1 MSTATS
7 LLLQDATIHQV
18 SLICK
23 NIAQSRKFYAEV
35 LGAQFIAEFDP
46 PGLLFFRFGSTR
58 LLMDKNGKP
67 GLLYIRVARIDQMV
81 NSLQEKGV
89 EFEIEVQAVFKDD
102 DGLFGKAG
110 NTECMAFF
118 KDPADNTLAL
128 VEQKLLQE
136 TADA

>member
-23 NIAQSRKFYAEV
+23 DIAQSRKFYAEV

-58 LLMDKNGKP
+58 LLLDKNGKP

-110 NTECMAFF
+110 DTECMAFF

>member
-1 MSTATS
+1 MTTATS

-23 NIAQSRKFYAEV
+23 DIAQSRKFYAEV
-35 LGAQFIAEFDP
+35 LGAQFIVEFDP

-89 EFEIEVQAVFKDD
+89 EFETEVQAAFKDD

>member
-23 NIAQSRKFYAEV
+23 DIAQSRKFYAEV

-58 LLMDKNGKP
+58 LLLDKNGKP

>member
-23 NIAQSRKFYAEV
+23 DIAQSRKFYAEV

-89 EFEIEVQAVFKDD
+89 EFETEVQAVFKDD

-110 NTECMAFF
+110 DTECMAFF

>member
-35 LGAQFIAEFDP
+35 LGAQFIVEFDP

-89 EFEIEVQAVFKDD
+89 EFETEVQAAFKDD

>member
-23 NIAQSRKFYAEV
+23 DIAQSRKFYAEV

-110 NTECMAFF
+110 DTECMAFF

-128 VEQKLLQE
+128 VEQRLLQE
-136 TADA
+136 TADD

>member
-23 NIAQSRKFYAEV
+23 DIAQSRKFYAEV

-67 GLLYIRVARIDQMV
+67 GLLYIRVARIDQIV

-89 EFEIEVQAVFKDD
+89 EFETEVQAVFKDD

-110 NTECMAFF
+110 DTECMAFF

>member
-23 NIAQSRKFYAEV
+23 DIAQSRKFYAEV

-67 GLLYIRVARIDQMV
+67 GLLYIRVTRIDQMV

-89 EFEIEVQAVFKDD
+89 EFETEVQAAFKDD

>member
-23 NIAQSRKFYAEV
+23 DIAQSRKFYAEV

-110 NTECMAFF
+110 DTECMAFF

>member
-23 NIAQSRKFYAEV
+23 DIAQSRKFYAEV

-58 LLMDKNGKP
+58 LLLDKNGKP
-67 GLLYIRVARIDQMV
+67 GLLYIRVAGTNQMV
-81 NSLQEKGV
+81 SSLQEKGV
-89 EFEIEVQAVFKDD
+89 EFETEVQAVFKDD

-110 NTECMAFF
+110 DTECMAFF

>member
-23 NIAQSRKFYAEV
+23 DIAQSRKFYAEV
-35 LGAQFIAEFDP
+35 LGAQFIVEFDP

-89 EFEIEVQAVFKDD
+89 EFETEVQAAFKDD

>member
-23 NIAQSRKFYAEV
+23 DITQSRKFYAEV

-58 LLMDKNGKP
+58 LLLDKNGKP

-110 NTECMAFF
+110 DTECMAFF

>member
-23 NIAQSRKFYAEV
+23 DIAQSRKFYAEV

-89 EFEIEVQAVFKDD
+89 EFETEVQAAFKDD

>member
-23 NIAQSRKFYAEV
+23 DIAQSRKFYAEV

-58 LLMDKNGKP
+58 LLLDKNGKP

-89 EFEIEVQAVFKDD
+89 EFETEVQAAFKDD

-110 NTECMAFF
+110 DTECMAFF

>member
-23 NIAQSRKFYAEV
+23 DIAQSRKFYAEV

-89 EFEIEVQAVFKDD
+89 EFETEVQAAFKDD

-110 NTECMAFF
+110 DTECMAFF

>member
-23 NIAQSRKFYAEV
+23 DIAQSRKFYAEV
-35 LGAQFIAEFDP
+35 LGAQFIVEFDP

-89 EFEIEVQAVFKDD
+89 EFETEVQAAFKDD

-110 NTECMAFF
+110 DTECMAFF

>member
-1 MSTATS
+1 MTTATS

-23 NIAQSRKFYAEV
+23 DIAQSRKFYAEV

-89 EFEIEVQAVFKDD
+89 EFETEVHSVFKDD
-102 DGLFGKAG
+102 EGLFGNAG
-110 NTECMAFF
+110 DTECMAFF

-128 VEQKLLQE
+128 VEQRLLQE
-136 TADA
+136 TADD

>member
-23 NIAQSRKFYAEV
+23 DIAQSRKFYAEV
-35 LGAQFIAEFDP
+35 LGAQFIVEFDP

-67 GLLYIRVARIDQMV
+67 GLLYIRVTRIDQMV

-89 EFEIEVQAVFKDD
+89 EFETEVQAAFKDD

-110 NTECMAFF
+110 DTECMAFF

>member
-110 NTECMAFF
+110 DTECMAFF

>member
-23 NIAQSRKFYAEV
+23 DIAQSRKFYAEV

-89 EFEIEVQAVFKDD
+89 EFETEVQAVFKDD

>member
-7 LLLQDATIHQV
+7 LLLQDATIHQA
-18 SLICK
+18 SLLCK
-23 NIAQSRKFYAEV
+23 DIAQSRKFYAEV
-35 LGAQFIAEFDP
+35 LGAQFIVEFDP

-89 EFEIEVQAVFKDD
+89 EFETEVQAAFKDD

>member
-23 NIAQSRKFYAEV
+23 DIAQSRKFYAEV

-89 EFEIEVQAVFKDD
+89 EFETEVQAVFKDD

-110 NTECMAFF
+110 DTECMAFF

-128 VEQKLLQE
+128 VEQRLLEE

>member
-23 NIAQSRKFYAEV
+23 DIAQSRKFYAEV
-35 LGAQFIAEFDP
+35 LGAQFIVEFDP

-89 EFEIEVQAVFKDD
+89 EFETEVQAVFKDD

-110 NTECMAFF
+110 DTECMAFF

>member
-23 NIAQSRKFYAEV
+23 DIAQSRKFYAEV
-35 LGAQFIAEFDP
+35 LGAQFIVEFDP

-110 NTECMAFF
+110 DTECMAFF

>member
-23 NIAQSRKFYAEV
+23 DIAQSRKFYAEV
-35 LGAQFIAEFDP
+35 LGAQFIVEFDP

-89 EFEIEVQAVFKDD
+89 EFETEVQAVFKDD